1 MNKPYRVIVCGT
13 RFGEHYLAALS
24 RQSSEFQLAGIVARG
39 SERSRLLAQKLQVP
53 LYTQVD
59 QLPAEIDL
67 ACVAIRSRIVG
78 GEGSTIAEQLLQRG
92 IAVLQEHPVH
102 LSDIRRL
109 QTLAQQHGVRY
120 HVNTMYPSL
129 PAVASFID
137 YARQSASRQRPAFIE
152 LTTSLQLLYS
162 SLDIINRAIGGL
174 APVIC
179 HTHPLPDRG
188 PGAPLWPF
196 RQMQGEFAGIPV
208 CINLQ
213 TTLDPR
219 DPDHHSLVMHRITIG
234 GTEGNVCLTSSFGPV
249 VWSHSIYAPDYQQD
263 GVASSWLL
271 SPEHHR
277 DSHYN
282 QQPTAIVFG
291 AAEAP
296 NLIEATRHDFPIAIL
311 SALRDLVADEEP
323 WWQSAAGWQQ
333 HGEAWIT
340 LMRNAGVPQTTAFS
354 APVKPFPDPRE
365 YAAQLV
371 TDNPHGKH

>member
-1 MNKPYRVIVCGT
+1 MSKPYRVIVCGT

-59 QLPAEIDL
+59 KLPADIDL

-78 GEGSTIAEQLLQRG
+78 GEGSTIAEQLLLRG

-102 LSDIRRL
+102 PSDIRRL

-120 HVNTMYPSL
+120 HVNTLYPAL
-129 PAVASFID
+129 PAVARFID
-137 YARQSASRQRPAFIE
+137 YARRSASRQRPAFIE

-162 SLDIINRAIGGL
+162 SLDIVNRAIGGL

-179 HTHPLPDRG
+179 YTHPLPDLG

-213 TTLDPR
+213 TTLDPS
-219 DPDHHSLVMHRITIG
+219 DPDHHSLVMHRISIG

-271 SPEHHR
+271 SPDHHR
-277 DSHYN
+277 YSHYN
-282 QQPTAIVFG
+282 QQPTGIVFG

-296 NLIEATRHDFPIAIL
+296 NLIEATCHDFPIAIL
-311 SALRDLVADEEP
+311 SALRDLVADKAP
-323 WWQSAAGWQQ
+323 WWQSAPGWQQ

-340 LMRNAGVPQTTAFS
+340 LMRNAGSPQITAFS

-365 YAAQLV
+365 YAAQLIPG
-371 TDNPHGKH
+371 NPYDKH